1 MKIKK
6 LFCASVL
13 TGAALVGLASCGG
26 NADDDK
32 TVTFYTTA
40 GDLPMQTINVAKEKF
55 EKENEGWKVNV
66 VNGFSYD
73 SLRDKV
79 TSMISSNTQPSVA
92 YCYPDHVASYLRS
105 GKVLDLTKFKD
116 NEEYGFTK
124 EEWADFVPSYMTEGV
139 SYSQEGMFSIPFV
152 RSTEVLY
159 YNKTVLD
166 KHSIAVPK
174 TWAQLWDACATLKG
188 LYKNSKP
195 LAYDSE
201 ANWAIT
207 YLEQYAKNEGKGGK
221 YYTNGSLDKEQRITF
236 NNDILKNFFKE
247 AKSKYDTG
255 LFTSKGVNGGS
266 YGSTLIKQYDKETYK
281 DSSSYGNFKGSF
293 FSIGST
299 GGAAK
304 QNPEKKAD
312 GSMPFEAEVAGLPG
326 ITEASAL
333 TISQG
338 PSLVMFDQ
346 GNDERAIATWKF
358 VKTLLDPAIQAQYA
372 IENGYNPVRQSVYEL
387 DVFKAAMDEEADSL
401 VSKSILL
408 ANELGQKDLFF
419 TSDAF
424 VGSAKARD
432 QIGQAMI
439 NVMKASKNDDATIQG
454 EIDEAYEEAVYYTK
468 KG

>member
-6 LFCASVL
+6 ILCAS
-13 TGAALVGLASCGG
+13 ALAGFATVGLASCGEETT
-26 NADDDK
+26 DVK
-32 TVTFYTTA
+32 TVVFYTTA

-55 EKENEGWKVNV
+55 EKENEGWTVQV
-66 VNGFSYD
+66 INGFSYD
-73 SLRDKV
+73 TLRDKV

-105 GKVLDLTKFKD
+105 GKVLDLNKYIK
-116 NEEYGFTK
+116 NAEYGYTD
-124 EEWADFVPSYMTEGV
+124 EEWADFIPSYMTEGT
-139 SYSQEGMFSIPFV
+139 SYSEDGMFSIPFV

-166 KHSIAVPK
+166 KHGFDVPE
-174 TWAQLWDACATLKG
+174 TWDELWDVCTELKK

-201 ANWAIT
+201 SNWAIS
-207 YLEQYAKNEGKGGK
+207 YLEQYAKNENKGNK
-221 YYTNGSLDKEQRITF
+221 YYTDGSKTGGDKITF
-236 NNDILKNFFKE
+236 NNDVLKTFFKTLKTKFD
-247 AKSKYDTG
+247 AG
-255 LFTSKGVNGGS
+255 LFTTKGINGGT
-266 YGSTLIKQYDKETYK
+266 YGSTLIKQYDSETYK
-281 DSSSYGNFKGSF
+281 EASSYANYKGSF

-304 QNPEKKAD
+304 QNPEKKSD
-312 GSMPFEAEVAGLPG
+312 GSLPFEAEVAKLPG
-326 ITEASAL
+326 VTAESAL

-346 GNDERAIATWKF
+346 GSDARAVATWKF
-358 VKTLLDPAIQAQYA
+358 VKTLLDPEIQAQYA
-372 IENGYNPVRQSVYEL
+372 IENGYNPIRKSVYKLENF
-387 DVFKAAMDEEADSL
+387 VAAMEEEADSL

-408 ANELGQKDLFF
+408 ANEMGDKDLFF

-424 VGSAKARD
+424 VGSSKARD
-432 QIGQAMI
+432 QIGVALTSI
-439 NVMKASKNDDATIQG
+439 MKASSNDDQTIQ
-454 EIDEAYEEAVYYTK
+454 EYIDEAYNEAVYYTK